1 MFIKPF
7 KIKKSSNCLVTSLM
21 IFRLPIE
28 FNFIFSPFHC
38 LSDLRYFTVN

>member
-1 MFIKPF
+1 MFIKPI

-21 IFRLPIE
+21 TFRLPIA
-28 FNFIFSPFHC
+28 FNFIFSPFSY